1 VCIAISSMLPLL
13 ENYSSFIH
21 LVAQRILTNTFENT
35 RDLSYQYNTFSAFY
49 KKSEK
54 RDIFYVISI
63 T

>member
-1 VCIAISSMLPLL
+1 MLPLL